1 MEKQLTLGTT
11 IPIYIPFASE
21 PKEVKAGVTYFI
33 IKIHSAQAAF
43 TGHFWE
49 KIKRLIITS
58 QVKLNHPL
66 LEDEPL
72 RAIQRSREVQP
83 NRAEKLGL
91 SPNLINL
98 VPATMDRV
106 SLSLEFVLDKEN
118 RLAALGGLI
127 NDDAFLAA
135 VSLVPGAAVAA
146 RTIGRVSQKL
156 IQSFFDPDERQPILQ
171 FSGDFNIAGG
181 ELKEGYYVI
190 LGTRDENAPLPRP
203 LPRLELKDV
212 ELLADGKPVNQWSYI
227 VFYVRC
233 IERRTLDLN
242 EGATWDA
249 KLKAAEAI
257 AQRVENDPFADTDK
271 KMQEWKA
278 CMEHLKQAQVLLLD
292 SPSYLYVEANEIIMS
307 AFQYCKSR
315 IFPDRTAK
323 GPVLFRGTTTIQ
335 QVPEQDM
342 AALGI
347 PKFAKLEDM
356 EREYAE
362 RSKQVLK
369 IIRQENIC

>member
-1 MEKQLTLGTT
+1 MGE
-11 IPIYIPFASE
+11 
-21 PKEVKAGVTYFI
+21 TYFI
-33 IKIHSAQAAF
+33 VKIHSAQAAF
-43 TGHFWE
+43 SGHFWE

-72 RAIQRSREVQP
+72 RAIQRSREVRP
-83 NRAEKLGL
+83 NRTEKLGL

-98 VPATMDRV
+98 VPATMDRI

-118 RLAALGGLI
+118 RLATLGGLI

-135 VSLVPGAAVAA
+135 VSFVPGAAMAA

-156 IQSFFDPDERQPILQ
+156 IQSFLNPDEREPILQ

-190 LGTRDENAPLPRP
+190 LGTRDEQTPLPQP
-203 LPRLELKDV
+203 LPQLELKGE
-212 ELLADGKPVNQWSYI
+212 ELLADGQPVVQWSYI

-233 IERRTLDLN
+233 IDKRTRSLN

-257 AQRVENDPFADTDK
+257 AQRVENDPFVDEDK
-271 KMQEWKA
+271 RMEEWKA
-278 CMEHLKQAQVLLLD
+278 CMEYLKQAQVLLMD
-292 SPSYLYVEANEIIMS
+292 SPTYLYIEANEIIAS
-307 AFQYCKSR
+307 AFNYCKTR
-315 IFPDRTAK
+315 IFQDRTTK
-323 GPVLFRGTTTIQ
+323 GPAVFRGTTTIQ
-335 QVPEQDM
+335 KVPEQDM
-342 AALGI
+342 TTLGI
-347 PKFAKLEDM
+347 PQQAELEGI

-362 RSKQVLK
+362 KSAQALK
-369 IIRQENIC
+369 IIRQEHIC

>member
-11 IPIYIPFASE
+11 TPIYIPFE
-21 PKEVKAGVTYFI
+21 PGSKEVKAGGTYFI

-49 KIKRLIITS
+49 KVKRLIITS

-72 RAIQRSREVQP
+72 RAIQRSREVRP

-91 SPNLINL
+91 SPNLISL

-118 RLAALGGLI
+118 RLATLGGLI

-135 VSLVPGAAVAA
+135 VSLVPGAAMAA

-156 IQSFFDPDERQPILQ
+156 IQSFLNPEERQPILQ

-181 ELKEGYYVI
+181 ELKEGYYVV

-203 LPRLELKDV
+203 LPSLEVKGN
-212 ELLADGKPVNQWSYI
+212 ELLADGQPVVQWSYI

-233 IERRTLDLN
+233 IERRTRDLN

-257 AQRVENDPFADTDK
+257 AQRVENDPFADADK
-271 KMQEWKA
+271 RKQEWKA
-278 CMEHLKQAQVLLLD
+278 CMENLKQAQVLLLD
-292 SPSYLYVEANEIIMS
+292 SPTYLYVEANEIIMS

-315 IFPDRTAK
+315 IFAERQAK
-323 GPVLFRGTTTIQ
+323 SPVVFRGISTVQ
-335 QVPEQDM
+335 QVPEHDM

-347 PKFAKLEDM
+347 PKYAKLEDM

-362 RSKQVLK
+362 KSRQARK
-369 IIRQENIC
+369 IIQQENIC